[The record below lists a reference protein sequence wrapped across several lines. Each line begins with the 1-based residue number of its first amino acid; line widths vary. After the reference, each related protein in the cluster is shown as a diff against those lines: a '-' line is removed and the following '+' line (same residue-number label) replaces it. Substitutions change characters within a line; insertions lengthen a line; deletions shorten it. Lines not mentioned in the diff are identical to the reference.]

1 MVIKEDEGIEGYRQK
16 ISGLDR
22 EILALVKKR
31 EEWSLA
37 IDRKKRSLSLPQR
50 DFAREKTVFENA
62 KATAQELGLPLDF
75 AVSLQKLIL
84 EDSLSRQE
92 QDRIENSFLGQK
104 SVLVI
109 GGSGRL
115 GSWLCRFFA
124 DCGHRI
130 SVVDPVRP
138 QFACS
143 YATSFDESADL
154 YDLIV
159 VATPIRASIEILEK
173 ILTIK
178 LKKPV
183 IFDVSSVKNPVQR
196 ILIDLKNSGA
206 NVTSLHPMFGPS
218 VQLLF
223 GKHIVRCSLGVAQAD
238 SLVNELFASTSLQ
251 VVDMSIDEHDE
262 IISLLLAL
270 THAFCITFAHALN
283 KSSFTATALEKF
295 SSPTFANLLAISKK
309 VMNENPHLYYEIQAL
324 NPHTERAHALLQGS
338 LSDVITSIKKLD
350 EDAFVDIM
358 KRAQQYVGT

>member
-1 MVIKEDEGIEGYRQK
+1 MVIKEDEGIEVYRQK
-16 ISGLDR
+16 ITALDR
-22 EILALVKKR
+22 EILTLVKKR

-37 IDRKKRSLSLPQR
+37 IDRKKRAHALPQR
-50 DFAREKTVFENA
+50 DFAREKTVFDNA
-62 KATAQELGLPLDF
+62 RTTAKELGLPLDF

-124 DCGHRI
+124 DCGHSI

-138 QFACS
+138 KFSCT
-143 YATSFDESADL
+143 YKTSFDESADL

-159 VATPIRASIEILEK
+159 VATPIRASIEILKK
-173 ILTIK
+173 ILSLK
-178 LKKPV
+178 LKNPV
-183 IFDVSSVKNPVQR
+183 IFDVSSVKNPVQEV
-196 ILIDLKNSGA
+196 LINLKNSGA
-206 NVTSLHPMFGPS
+206 HVTSLHPMFGPS

-223 GKHIVRCSLGVAQAD
+223 GKHIVRCSLGVPKAD
-238 SLVNELFASTSLQ
+238 SLVNELFAATSLQ

-270 THAFCITFAHALN
+270 THAFCISFAHALN
-283 KSSFTATALEKF
+283 RSGFPAPRLENF

-309 VMNENPHLYYEIQAL
+309 VMSENPHLYYEIQAL
-324 NPHTERAHALLQGS
+324 NPHTKRAHALLENA
-338 LSDVITSIKKLD
+338 LSDVIASIKKLD